1 MSVKTVLMSVI
12 ALASLQSLVGCSSG
26 PQSQLGMVPQ
36 HRLDLTVPPKPA
48 PPRIT
53 PRPTPRVATAAP
65 TTANTNPT
73 LWRTTGYRLWR
84 YIVIHH
90 SATAQG
96 NAASFDQSHRAR
108 GWDELGYHFVID
120 NGNGG
125 PDGRIEVGSRWTKQ
139 KWGAHIGG
147 TPNNEYNN
155 HGIGICLVGDF
166 SDTMPSGAQLASLE
180 RLVRQLASKYKID
193 PDNII
198 GHRDG
203 PNAATCC
210 PGAVLMNWINR
221 SFKPRIRTQLAAR

>member
-1 MSVKTVLMSVI
+1 MSFKKVLTSVI
-12 ALASLQSLVGCSSG
+12 VLASLQALVGCSSTPG
-26 PQSQLGMVPQ
+26 RQLGVVPQ

-48 PPRIT
+48 PY
-53 PRPTPRVATAAP
+53 RPAVRPAPRVAARPAAV
-65 TTANTNPT
+65 TTDQ
-73 LWRTTGYRLWR
+73 WRTTGYRLWR

-90 SATAQG
+90 SATARG

-120 NGNGG
+120 NGDGG
-125 PDGRIEVGSRWTKQ
+125 PDGRVEVGSRWTKQ
-139 KWGAHIGG
+139 KWGAHTGG

-155 HGIGICLVGDF
+155 HGIGICLVGEF
-166 SDTMPSGAQLASLE
+166 SDELPSRAQIAALE
-180 RLVRQLASKYKID
+180 RLVRTLAAKYKID

-210 PGAVLMNWINR
+210 PGAVFMNWVNR
-221 SFKPRIRTQLAAR
+221 SLKPRIRTQLATR

>member
-1 MSVKTVLMSVI
+1 MSAKKILISVI
-12 ALASLQSLVGCSSG
+12 LFSSVNALVGCGSG
-26 PQSQLGMVPQ
+26 GSNQLGMVPQ
-36 HRLDLTVPPKPA
+36 HRLDLTVPP
-48 PPRIT
+48 
-53 PRPTPRVATAAP
+53 RPTPRRQMRPVNHVAVKTPATSDP
-65 TTANTNPT
+65 
-73 LWRTTGYRLWR
+73 WRTSGYRLWR

-90 SATAQG
+90 SATDRG

-120 NGNGG
+120 NGVGG

-139 KWGAHIGG
+139 KWGAHTGG

-166 SDTMPSGAQLASLE
+166 SGHMPSRAQLASLE
-180 RLVRQLASKYKID
+180 RLVRQLAGKYRID

-203 PNAATCC
+203 PNAATDC
-210 PGAVLMNWINR
+210 PGTVFMNWINR
-221 SFKPRIRTQLAAR
+221 RFRPRIRTQLASVR